1 MNQVDARSIRSIRRR
16 LLMLLLRS
24 FGIVVFLTVVLIL
37 IAAGAVITRNT
48 GTNPF
53 YRSPTAIILETYYLG
68 HGSWQ
73 GVEAVLE
80 ERTNTSIRA
89 LRPDWERTILLDAS
103 EKVILDHGSAISPLV
118 GLVYSPEK
126 DEIGLPLVI
135 NGSLV
140 GTLLTDRGTLP
151 RPFQLI
157 FYLIG
162 PTAVI
167 SVLLGILTLIIGLLL
182 MRRMINPLSEV
193 IAAAQTVS
201 QGDLT
206 ARVPV
211 HARHDDISAL
221 SDHFNHMAD
230 ELERS
235 DRQRRNLLADIA
247 HELRTPITILRG
259 RLEGILDGVYPPDE
273 AHIAPALE
281 ETYLLERLVEDL
293 RLLAL
298 AEANQLR
305 FELKPLRLTEL
316 AKTTLGLFSAQAG
329 ERNINLRLEADA
341 DLPEVMVDPQRF
353 QQVIGNLI
361 DNALR
366 YTSEGSSI
374 DVAIHNRGTGVEL
387 SVADDGPGVPEAELP
402 YVFDRLWRGEKS
414 RARSTGGV
422 GLGLSIA
429 LPATAHHVDS
439 RCRYCYPSKLK
450 QLRGSFTQKIKNGVL
465 MGEDNWGLLG

>member
-1 MNQVDARSIRSIRRR
+1 MNNVDAHSIRSIRRR
-16 LLMLLLRS
+16 LLLLLLRA
-24 FGIVVFLTVVLIL
+24 FGVVVFLTVVLIL
-37 IAAGAVITRNT
+37 IASAGVIASNT

-53 YRSPTAIILETYYLG
+53 YRTPTAIILETYYLG

-89 LRPDWERTILLDAS
+89 LRPDWARIILLDANGR
-103 EKVILDHGSAISPLV
+103 VVLDHGSANTQLIGITFTPAVDETGQPLT
-118 GLVYSPEK
+118 
-126 DEIGLPLVI
+126 I
-135 NGSLV
+135 NGILV
-140 GTLLTDRGTLP
+140 GTIWVDRGTPP
-151 RPFQLI
+151 RAVQLI
-157 FYLIG
+157 FSLIG
-162 PTAVI
+162 PTAII
-167 SVLLGILTLIIGLLL
+167 SVLLGILTLIIGMLL

-193 IAAAQTVS
+193 IAASQAVS

-211 HARHDDISAL
+211 DSRNDDLSAL
-221 SDHFNHMAD
+221 SDHFNHMTD

-235 DRQRRNLLADIA
+235 DKQRRNMLADIA

-305 FELKPLRLTEL
+305 FELKPVRLNEL
-316 AKTTLGLFSAQAG
+316 AETILGLFSAQAG
-329 ERNINLRLEADA
+329 ERNVQLNLEAEA

-353 QQVIGNLI
+353 QQVLGNLI

-366 YTSEGSSI
+366 YTPEGSTVNLSI
-374 DVAIHNRGTGVEL
+374 HRQEDIVEL
-387 SVADDGPGVPEAELP
+387 SVADGGPGIPEDELAH
-402 YVFDRLWRGEKS
+402 VFDRFWRGEKS
-414 RARSTGGV
+414 RARSTGGA

-429 LPATAHHVDS
+429 RQLVEAQGGKITARNHSPRGFEVQITLPVKGT
-439 RCRYCYPSKLK
+439 
-450 QLRGSFTQKIKNGVL
+450 
-465 MGEDNWGLLG
+465 

>member
-1 MNQVDARSIRSIRRR
+1 MNQADANSIQSIRRR
-16 LLMLLLRS
+16 LLLLLLRA
-24 FGIVVFLTVVLIL
+24 FGIVVFLTVLLIL
-37 IAAGAVITRNT
+37 IVAAIVIARNT

-53 YRSPTAIILETYYLG
+53 VRTPTSIILETYYLG

-89 LRPDWERTILLDAS
+89 LRPDWNRTILVDANG
-103 EKVILDHGSAISPLV
+103 KVVLDHGSVNSPLV
-118 GLVYSPEK
+118 GTQYTPSTNETGQVLS
-126 DEIGLPLVI
+126 I
-135 NGSLV
+135 NGVLI
-140 GTLLTDRGTLP
+140 GRIWMDRGTPP
-151 RPFQLI
+151 RVVQLI
-157 FYLIG
+157 FTLIG

-193 IAAAQTVS
+193 IAAAQAVS
-201 QGDLT
+201 QGNLS

-211 HARHDDISAL
+211 RTSSDDLSAL

-235 DRQRRNLLADIA
+235 DRQRRNMLSDIA

-259 RLEGILDGVYPPDE
+259 RLEGILDGVYPPDD
-273 AHIAPALE
+273 AHISPALE

-293 RLLAL
+293 RLVAL

-305 FELKPLRLTEL
+305 FELKPVRLEEL
-316 AKTTLGLFSAQAG
+316 AQTILGLFSAQAG
-329 ERNINLRLEADA
+329 ERNIQLDLKAEA

-353 QQVIGNLI
+353 QQVVGNLI

-366 YTSEGSSI
+366 YTHEGSSV
-374 DVAIHNRGTGVEL
+374 DLSIHRKGNSVEL
-387 SVADDGPGVPEAELP
+387 TVADGGPGIPEDELDH
-402 YVFDRLWRGEKS
+402 VFDRFWRGEKS
-414 RARSTGGV
+414 RARSTGGA

-429 LPATAHHVDS
+429 RQLVEAQGGRITARNRTPQGFEVSIVLPVNPN
-439 RCRYCYPSKLK
+439 PSP
-450 QLRGSFTQKIKNGVL
+450 S
-465 MGEDNWGLLG
+465 

>member
-1 MNQVDARSIRSIRRR
+1 MNNVNAHSIRSIRRR
-16 LLMLLLRS
+16 LLLLLLRA
-24 FGIVVFLTVVLIL
+24 FGVVVFLTVVLIL
-37 IAAGAVITRNT
+37 IASAGVIASNT

-53 YRSPTAIILETYYLG
+53 YRTPTAIILETYYLG

-89 LRPDWERTILLDAS
+89 LRPDWARIILLDANGR
-103 EKVILDHGSAISPLV
+103 VVLDHGSANTQLIGITFTPAVDETGQPLT
-118 GLVYSPEK
+118 
-126 DEIGLPLVI
+126 I
-135 NGSLV
+135 NGILV
-140 GTLLTDRGTLP
+140 GTIWVDRGTPP
-151 RPFQLI
+151 RAVQLI
-157 FYLIG
+157 FSLIG

-167 SVLLGILTLIIGLLL
+167 SVLLGILTLIIGMLL

-193 IAAAQTVS
+193 IAASQAVS

-211 HARHDDISAL
+211 DARNDDLSAL
-221 SDHFNHMAD
+221 SDHFNHMTD

-235 DRQRRNLLADIA
+235 DKQRRNMLADIA

-305 FELKPLRLTEL
+305 FELKPVRLNEL
-316 AKTTLGLFSAQAG
+316 AETILSLFYAQAG
-329 ERNINLRLEADA
+329 ERNVQLNLEAEA

-366 YTSEGSSI
+366 YTPEGSTVNLSI
-374 DVAIHNRGTGVEL
+374 HRQEDIVEL
-387 SVADDGPGVPEAELP
+387 SVADGGPGIPEDEIAH
-402 YVFDRLWRGEKS
+402 VFDRFWRGEKS
-414 RARSTGGV
+414 RARSTGGA

-429 LPATAHHVDS
+429 RQLVEAQGGKITARNHSPRGFEVQITLPVKGT
-439 RCRYCYPSKLK
+439 
-450 QLRGSFTQKIKNGVL
+450 
-465 MGEDNWGLLG
+465 

>member
-1 MNQVDARSIRSIRRR
+1 MNQANANSIQSIRRR
-16 LLMLLLRS
+16 LLLLLLRA
-24 FGIVVFLTVVLIL
+24 FGTVVFLTVLLIL
-37 IAAGAVITRNT
+37 VVAVIVIARNT

-53 YRSPTAIILETYYLG
+53 VRTPTSIILETYYLG

-73 GVEAVLE
+73 GVNAVLE
-80 ERTNTSIRA
+80 ERTQTSTRE
-89 LRPDWERTILLDAS
+89 LRPDWNRTVLADANGR
-103 EKVILDHGSAISPLV
+103 VVLDHGSVTSSFV
-118 GLVYSPEK
+118 GTQFTPRP
-126 DEIGLPLVI
+126 DETGQSLSI
-135 NGSLV
+135 NGSLI
-140 GTLLTDRGTLP
+140 GTIWVDRGTLP
-151 RPFQLI
+151 RPVLFI
-157 FYLIG
+157 YSLIG

-167 SVLLGILTLIIGLLL
+167 SILLGILTLVIGLLL

-193 IAAAQTVS
+193 IAASQAVS

-211 HARHDDISAL
+211 RAQNDDLSAL
-221 SDHFNHMAD
+221 SDHFNLMAN

-235 DRQRRNLLADIA
+235 DHQRRNMLADIA

-273 AHIAPALE
+273 VHIAPALE

-305 FELKPLRLTEL
+305 FEMKPVRLEEL
-316 AKTTLGLFSAQAG
+316 ADKILGLFSAQAG
-329 ERNINLRLEADA
+329 ERNVRLHLDAEA

-353 QQVIGNLI
+353 QQVVGNLI

-366 YTSEGSSI
+366 FTPEGSTVEI
-374 DVAIHNRGTGVEL
+374 YIHHEENNVTL
-387 SVADDGPGVPEAELP
+387 SVSDGGPGIPEDELAH
-402 YVFDRLWRGEKS
+402 VFDRFWRGEKS
-414 RARSTGGV
+414 RARSTGGA

-429 LPATAHHVDS
+429 RQLVEAQGGKITACNRSPRGFEVQITLPVSEPS
-439 RCRYCYPSKLK
+439 R
-450 QLRGSFTQKIKNGVL
+450 
-465 MGEDNWGLLG
+465 